1 MYCKKSVLLS
11 LVQERAY
18 RKTLKAFFY
27 IHGGIKARE
36 DLVLLSFLSLILFLT
51 KLFIEVRKMKRNWGV
66 TYLLAII
73 LLLATACGNSSTSTK
88 EDGSKS
94 QPIKIGFSAL
104 PSWYL
109 WHLVEEKGFFKK
121 HGVDVELV
129 WFPVY
134 ADSLSAL
141 NTGKIDANSQ
151 ALIDTIS
158 PLEKGVDLKVVFIT
172 DNSLGG
178 DGLVATKDIKTVADL
193 KGKKVGTEI
202 GTIEHFFMLTALKE
216 AGLSESDVKFTNLTV
231 QDAGNSFI
239 AGKLDAAGLW
249 EPFLSMAVEKGKGHK
264 LVTSADF
271 PGLIADVFVAREEV
285 LNTRKEDIQK
295 IVAAWFDAVNYFSN
309 HYDESIQLIAE
320 QAGISKEELDAGMK
334 GFKLFSPEE
343 NIRAFQEGNTYQSI
357 YYTARKNAEFLKEL
371 GFIQEIPDLDQLVD
385 QTFINEEI
393 RRNK

>member
-1 MYCKKSVLLS
+1 MKKNL
-11 LVQERAY
+11 R
-18 RKTLKAFFY
+18 T
-27 IHGGIKARE
+27 
-36 DLVLLSFLSLILFLT
+36 LFL
-51 KLFIEVRKMKRNWGV
+51 
-66 TYLLAII
+66 LLVIM
-73 LLLATACGNSSTSTK
+73 LLTAACGNSSTNTK
-88 EDGSKS
+88 ENANEKS

-121 HGVDVELV
+121 HGVNVELV

-151 ALIDTIS
+151 ALIDTLS
-158 PLEKGVDLKVVFIT
+158 PLEKGLDLKVVFIT

-193 KGKKVGTEI
+193 KGKKIGTEI

-216 AGLSESDVKFTNLTV
+216 AGLSESDVNFTNLTV

-239 AGKLDAAGLW
+239 AGNLDAAGLW

-271 PGLIADVFVAREEV
+271 PGLISDVFVVRGDV
-285 LNTRKEDIQK
+285 VNNRKEDIQK
-295 IVAAWFDAVNYFSN
+295 IVAAWFDAVDYFSKN
-309 HYDESIQLIAE
+309 YDESIQLIAE
-320 QAGISKEELDAGMK
+320 KAGISKEELAAGME

-343 NIRAFQEGNTYQSI
+343 SLEAFKEGNTYQSI
-357 YYTARKNAEFLKEL
+357 YYTAQKNAEFLKDL
-371 GFIQEIPDLDQLVD
+371 GFIKKIPDLSRFVD
-385 QTFINEEI
+385 PAFIKEEVA
-393 RRNK
+393 KTK